1 LRCERGISTTESRSA
16 APIALEENARPESL
30 TEAAGMAVKA
40 LERFVSAH
48 PTQWFHFG

>member
-1 LRCERGISTTESRSA
+1 MGFVHREGST
-16 APIALEENARPESL
+16 RPESL
-30 TEAAGMAVKA
+30 SKAAGMAVKA